1 MPIPENN
8 RAGEIVVE
16 GPVSTDAGI
25 TFVGRLR
32 TPWRTREDCPR
43 QGRLDGPVCRI
54 EVFAPW
60 DAALSGLDAYDTVE
74 VLYWLDLSRRDL
86 LVQNPKSD
94 GVLYGAFA
102 LRSPVRPNPIGT
114 AMVRLLSLKG
124 PILTVQG
131 LDCVDGTPLVDLK
144 PDRCTFTPKA
154 PPKAADV

>member
-1 MPIPENN
+1 MA
-8 RAGEIVVE
+8 RARAKLPLTARSPAMRASPSWAASARRGAPATSVR
-16 GPVSTDAGI
+16 A
-25 TFVGRLR
+25 
-32 TPWRTREDCPR
+32 
-43 QGRLDGPVCRI
+43 QGRLDGPACRI

-60 DAALSGLDAYDTVE
+60 DKALSGLDAYEMVE

-114 AMVRLLSLKG
+114 ALVRLLSIDG
-124 PILTVQG
+124 SVLTVQG

-144 PDRCTFTPKA
+144 PDRCAFTPKA
-154 PPKAADV
+154 PPKAADT

>member
-1 MPIPENN
+1 MSESDGTRP
-8 RAGEIVVE
+8 GEIAVD
-16 GPVSTDAGI
+16 GPVSSDAGI

-32 TPWRTREDCPR
+32 TPWRTRDECPR
-43 QGRLDGPVCRI
+43 QGRLDGPACRI

-60 DAALSGLDAYDTVE
+60 DKALSGLDAYEMVE

-114 AMVRLLSLKG
+114 ALVRLLSIDG
-124 PILTVQG
+124 SVLTVQG

-144 PDRCTFTPKA
+144 PDRCAFTPKA
-154 PPKAADV
+154 PPKAADT